1 MTMDVAPG
9 DEIVETFDH
18 GVVTLCLNRPA
29 RLNAITAPM
38 FESLLARCE
47 RIAADADVGALVL
60 AGAGRAFCAGG
71 DVREMADRVPEAP
84 AQAVA
89 TLRRR
94 MEIARLLHEMP
105 KPTIARV
112 QGPAAGAGFCLALAC
127 DMRIAG
133 QEASFTLAFGRVGYA
148 SDYGGSYFLPRLVG
162 PAKARELYF
171 TSAVVSAPEALA
183 LGLVNHVVPAAS
195 LDDEVHA
202 LAKGLASGPRVALAQ
217 MKRNLNEADGGSLAQ
232 VLDTEAEG
240 QIRCRFTE
248 DHREAARAFLERRAP
263 VFRGR

>member
-1 MTMDVAPG
+1 MEPAQADDILETVA
-9 DEIVETFDH
+9 D

-29 RLNAITAPM
+29 RLNAVTAPM
-38 FESLLARCE
+38 FESLLERCE
-47 RIAADADVGALVL
+47 RIAADSQIGALVL

-71 DVREMADRVPEAP
+71 DIHEMADRAAETP

-105 KPTIARV
+105 KPTIAKV
-112 QGPAAGAGFCLALAC
+112 HGPAAGAGFCLALAC
-127 DMRIAG
+127 DLRIAG
-133 QEASFTLAFGRVGYA
+133 PAASFTLAFGRVGYA
-148 SDYGGSYFLPRLVG
+148 SDYGGSYFLPKLVG

-171 TSAVVSAPEALA
+171 TNAMVTAPEALA
-183 LGLVNHVVPAAS
+183 LGIVNRVVAAGALDTEVATLAGS
-195 LDDEVHA
+195 LA
-202 LAKGLASGPRVALAQ
+202 AGPRIALAQ
-217 MKRNLNEADGGSLAQ
+217 MKRNLNEADGGSLAH

-248 DHREAARAFLERRAP
+248 DHREAARAFLERRP
-263 VFRGR
+263 PRFRGR

>member
-1 MTMDVAPG
+1 MERAQD
-9 DEIVETFDH
+9 DDIVETFDH
-18 GVVTLCLNRPA
+18 GVVTLCLNRPT
-29 RLNAITAPM
+29 RLNAITVPM

-47 RIAADADVGALVL
+47 RIAADPDVGALVL

-71 DVREMADRVPEAP
+71 DIHEMADRAVESP

-94 MEIARLLHEMP
+94 MEIARLLREMG

-133 QEASFTLAFGRVGYA
+133 PDASFTLAFGRVGYA
-148 SDYGGSYFLPRLVG
+148 SDYGGSYFLPKLVG

-171 TSAVVSAPEALA
+171 TNAVVNVPEALA
-183 LGLVNHVVPAAS
+183 LGIVNRVVPAPS
-195 LDDEVHA
+195 LAAEVDA
-202 LAKGLASGPRVALAQ
+202 LARSLASGPRVALAQ
-217 MKRNLNEADGGSLAQ
+217 MKRNLNEADGGSLAR

-248 DHREAARAFLERRAP
+248 DHREAARAFLERRSP